1 MSSSPVIDVV
11 YYYSYG
17 TTILYTSVILR
28 FIDDIIVQGGGSN
41 AADHAIY
48 HIQTI

>member
-1 MSSSPVIDVV
+1 MLYIL
-11 YYYSYG
+11 SYG

-41 AADHAIY
+41 AVDHAIY
-48 HIQTI
+48 HIQTIDTTSK